1 MQNNFEIIARAIIM
15 KDNKILLCAAKGA
28 DYFFLPG
35 GHIEFGEFSEEA
47 LRREL
52 VEELGKEAKSV
63 EFIEVL
69 ENIFVQN
76 EKKRHEVNMIFK
88 VEFEDY
94 NLSSA
99 EDHIEFSWH
108 NISDIL
114 EVNLLPEIMKEK
126 ILGLIKEK
134 NNEKL

>member
-1 MQNNFEIIARAIIM
+1 MQNNFEIIARAIII
-15 KDNKILLCAAKGA
+15 KDGKILLCKDNSASH
-28 DYFFLPG
+28 FFLPG

-52 VEELGKEAKSV
+52 VEELGREAKSV

-76 EKKRHEVNMIFK
+76 EEKRHEVNMIFK
-88 VEFEDY
+88 VEFGDY

-108 NISDIL
+108 DISNIL

-126 ILGLIKEK
+126 ILGWVKGK
-134 NNEKL
+134 NNEEL